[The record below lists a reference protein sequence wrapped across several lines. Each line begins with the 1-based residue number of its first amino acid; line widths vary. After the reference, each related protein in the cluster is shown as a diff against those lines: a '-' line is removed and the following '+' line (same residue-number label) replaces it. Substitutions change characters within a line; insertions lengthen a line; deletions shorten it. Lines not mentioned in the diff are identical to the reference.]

1 MRTESFADS
10 FTHLVI
16 QRIFHR
22 PAMGSVISN
31 LVSPPTHILLLL
43 GSPKHVHV
51 TVQPWALSLHGQ
63 ARGASPAVG
72 RTIPGRHSCTRA
84 AGSNSTTQRNDCRP
98 TKWIPLNPNYMYPN
112 LISLVGSPKCHGHS
126 TIIWPEGECD
136 IGDRGGHRGHSSRHS
151 QWT

>member
-1 MRTESFADS
+1 MRTEYFADN

-16 QRIFHR
+16 QGIFHR

-51 TVQPWALSLHGQ
+51 TVRPWALSLHGP

-84 AGSNSTTQRNDCRP
+84 AGSNSATQRNDCRP
-98 TKWIPLNPNYMYPN
+98 TKWIPLNPNYMYPQPYFPCW
-112 LISLVGSPKCHGHS
+112 IPQMP
-126 TIIWPEGECD
+126 WPFHHHLAC
-136 IGDRGGHRGHSSRHS
+136 RRV
-151 QWT
+151 